1 MYDLLKKEILN
12 KYFLGNIEYIE
23 IDSNKVF
30 ILLSNNQ
37 KLTYKID
44 DLLNYIKKKEGM
56 EYGKK

>member
-12 KYFLGNIEYIE
+12 KYILGNIEYIE